1 MNLQLIQLLAR
12 KLSGEATPEE
22 LNELDQ
28 LLTHDPDSAY
38 YAELITQLWE
48 EEKIPGISR
57 TITDTDMSYLRHLAR
72 RRPLFRQPAVP
83 AEVPH
88 RGQFRQPTVP
98 VEVPPAYDLPA
109 FPAKRRRIPQ
119 LAWLVPVALLTAGML
134 YFALSHRPAAS
145 ARATDTNVEQYA
157 DLGSRRSLLL
167 PDGTHV
173 WLNAGSRI
181 HYDPDMLQ
189 KDARVITLSGEAFF
203 DVAKDK
209 DRPFILHTS
218 KIAIRVLG
226 TAFNVKAYPLDR
238 VTETT
243 LMGGSIELT
252 INSKPYQKIILK
264 PKEKFDLIDE
274 TRDSL
279 PAQPA
284 RPPTPNRSNREKM
297 VVQDVVPV
305 EVDDKEYV
313 KEVSWIDDNFV
324 FQNET
329 LEELAPKM
337 ERWFNVRIHVD
348 NARVGNLHYSGIF
361 HKETIGQALTALQ
374 LIRPFNFKITDNHV
388 FIH

>member
-1 MNLQLIQLLAR
+1 MEQRIIQLLAR

-28 LLTHDPDSAY
+28 LLTQDPEGIY
-38 YAELITQLWE
+38 YAELLTQLWD
-48 EEKIPGISR
+48 EEKIPGVNR
-57 TITDTDMSYLRHLAR
+57 TVTDTDISYLRHLAR
-72 RRPLFRQPAVP
+72 HRPQFRQPAVP
-83 AEVPH
+83 AEAPLV
-88 RGQFRQPTVP
+88 
-98 VEVPPAYDLPA
+98 YDLPA
-109 FPAKRRRIPQ
+109 FPATRRRIPQ
-119 LAWLVPVALLTAGML
+119 LTWLVLFVVFTAGVL
-134 YFALSHRPAAS
+134 YFTLSRRPAAP
-145 ARATDTNVEQYA
+145 ARAADTNVEQYA

-167 PDGTHV
+167 PDGTRV
-173 WLNAGSRI
+173 RLNAGSHI
-181 HYDPDMLQ
+181 QYDPDMLH
-189 KDARVITLSGEAFF
+189 KDARVVTLSGEAFF

-209 DRPFILHTS
+209 DRPFIIHTS

-252 INSKPYQKIILK
+252 INSKPYQMIILK
-264 PKEKFDLIDE
+264 PKEKFALIDE

-279 PAQPA
+279 PTQPA
-284 RPPTPNRSNREKM
+284 RPETSNRSDREKL

-305 EVDDKEYV
+305 EVGDKEYV

-337 ERWFNVRIHVD
+337 ERWFNVHIHVD

-361 HKETIGQALTALQ
+361 HKETIDQALTALQ

>member
-1 MNLQLIQLLAR
+1 MEQRIIQLLAR

-22 LNELDQ
+22 LNELGQ
-28 LLTHDPDSAY
+28 LLTQDPDSAY
-38 YAELITQLWE
+38 HAEVITQLWD
-48 EEKIPGISR
+48 EEKIRGVNR
-57 TITDTDMSYLRHLAR
+57 TFTDTDMSYLRHLAR
-72 RRPLFRQPAVP
+72 HRPPFRP
-83 AEVPH
+83 
-88 RGQFRQPTVP
+88 PTVP
-98 VEVPPAYDLPA
+98 VEAPPPNHLPA
-109 FPAKRRRIPQ
+109 FPAARRRAPQ
-119 LAWLVPVALLTAGML
+119 VTWLLFFVVLTAGAL
-134 YFALSHRPAAS
+134 YFGLSRRPAAP
-145 ARATDTNVEQYA
+145 ARAINTNTNVEQYA

-181 HYDPDMLQ
+181 HYDSDMLK
-189 KDARVITLSGEAFF
+189 KDARIITLSGEAFF
-203 DVAKDK
+203 DVARDK
-209 DRPFILHTS
+209 DRPFIIHTS

-264 PKEKFDLIDE
+264 PKEKFALIDE

-279 PAQPA
+279 RSRPA
-284 RPPTPNRSNREKM
+284 RPETSNHSNREKL

-305 EVDDKEYV
+305 EVEDKEYV

-337 ERWFNVRIHVD
+337 ERWFNVHIHVD

-361 HKETIGQALTALQ
+361 HKETIGQALRALQ

>member
-1 MNLQLIQLLAR
+1 MEQRIIQLLAR

-28 LLTHDPDSAY
+28 LLTHDPEGIY
-38 YAELITQLWE
+38 YAELIIQLWD
-48 EEKIPGISR
+48 EEKIPGVDR
-57 TITDTDMSYLRHLAR
+57 TITDTDISYLRHLAR
-72 RRPLFRQPAVP
+72 
-83 AEVPH
+83 H
-88 RGQFRQPTVP
+88 RLQFRQPVVP
-98 VEVPPAYDLPA
+98 VEDLPVYDLRP
-109 FPAKRRRIPQ
+109 FPAPRRRIPQ
-119 LAWLVPVALLTAGML
+119 TAWLLFFAVLIAGML
-134 YFALSHRPAAS
+134 YFVVSHHLATPTP
-145 ARATDTNVEQYA
+145 ATDTNVEQYA

-181 HYDPDMLQ
+181 HYDSDMLQ
-189 KDARVITLSGEAFF
+189 KDARIITLSGEAFF
-203 DVAKDK
+203 DVARNK
-209 DRPFILHTS
+209 DRPFIIHTS

-226 TAFNVKAYPLDR
+226 TSFNVKAYPLDR

-264 PKEKFDLIDE
+264 PKEKFALIDE

-279 PAQPA
+279 RTQPVRPATA
-284 RPPTPNRSNREKM
+284 VRSNPEKL

-305 EVDDKEYV
+305 EVEDKEYV
-313 KEVSWIDDNFV
+313 KEVAWIDDNFV

-337 ERWFNVRIHVD
+337 ERWFNVHIHVD

-361 HKETIGQALTALQ
+361 HKETIDQALAALR

>member
-1 MNLQLIQLLAR
+1 MEQRIIQLLAR

-28 LLTHDPDSAY
+28 LLTRAPEGIY
-38 YAELITQLWE
+38 YAELITQLWD
-48 EEKIPGISR
+48 EEKIPGVTR
-57 TITDTDMSYLRHLAR
+57 TITDTDISYLRHLAR
-72 RRPLFRQPAVP
+72 HRP
-83 AEVPH
+83 
-88 RGQFRQPTVP
+88 QFRQPTVP
-98 VEVPPAYDLPA
+98 DEVPPAYDLSP
-109 FPAKRRRIPQ
+109 FPVRRRRIPQ
-119 LAWLVPVALLTAGML
+119 MAWLIFFAVLTAGMG
-134 YFALSHRPAAS
+134 YFVLSRHPAAPT
-145 ARATDTNVEQYA
+145 RATDINVGQYA
-157 DLGSRRSLLL
+157 DLGSRRSLFL

-173 WLNAGSRI
+173 WLNAGSSI
-181 HYDPDMLQ
+181 HYDSDMLQ
-189 KDARVITLSGEAFF
+189 KDARIITLSGEAFF
-203 DVAKDK
+203 DVARDK
-209 DRPFILHTS
+209 DRPFIIHTS

-264 PKEKFDLIDE
+264 PKEKFALIDE
-274 TRDSL
+274 MRDSL
-279 PAQPA
+279 RTQPSQPA
-284 RPPTPNRSNREKM
+284 TANRSNPEKL

-305 EVDDKEYV
+305 EVADREYV

-337 ERWFNVRIHVD
+337 ERWFNVHIHVD

>member
-1 MNLQLIQLLAR
+1 MEPRIIQLLAR

-22 LNELDQ
+22 LSELDQ
-28 LLTHDPDSAY
+28 QLTHDPEAVY
-38 YAELITQLWE
+38 YAELITQLWD
-48 EEKIPGISR
+48 EEKIPGIDK
-57 TITDTDMSYLRHLAR
+57 TITDTDISYIRHLAR
-72 RRPLFRQPAVP
+72 HRPQFSPRIDLRRPAVP
-83 AEVPH
+83 
-88 RGQFRQPTVP
+88 
-98 VEVPPAYDLPA
+98 VEETTADDISALPA
-109 FPAKRRRIPQ
+109 PRRRIPEWV
-119 LAWLVPVALLTAGML
+119 WLHFIVLLSTAFLYMLFHHHSAVP
-134 YFALSHRPAAS
+134 
-145 ARATDTNVEQYA
+145 ARAADANAEQYA

-181 HYDPDMLQ
+181 RYDSDMLR
-189 KDARVITLSGEAFF
+189 KDTRTITLSGEAFF

-209 DRPFILHTS
+209 DRPFIIHTS
-218 KIAIRVLG
+218 KIAIKVLG

-264 PKEKFDLIDE
+264 PKEKFALIDE
-274 TRDSL
+274 TGDSL
-279 PAQPA
+279 RAQPA
-284 RPPTPNRSNREKM
+284 RAAATNRRNPEKL
-297 VVQDVVPV
+297 VVQEIVPV
-305 EVDDKEYV
+305 ELEDKEYV
-313 KEVSWIDDNFV
+313 KEVSWVDDNFV

-337 ERWFNVRIHVD
+337 ERWFNVHIQVD
-348 NARVGNLHYSGIF
+348 DARVGNFHYSGIF
-361 HKETIGQALTALQ
+361 HKETIDQALTALQ

>member
-1 MNLQLIQLLAR
+1 MEPRIIQLIAR
-12 KLSGEATPEE
+12 KLSGEATAAEVAE
-22 LNELDQ
+22 LNE
-28 LLTHDPDSAY
+28 LLTHDPEAVY
-38 YAELITQLWE
+38 YAELITQLWD
-48 EEKIPGISR
+48 EEKIPGIDKN
-57 TITDTDMSYLRHLAR
+57 ITDTDISYIRHLAR
-72 RRPLFRQPAVP
+72 HRP
-83 AEVPH
+83 
-88 RGQFRQPTVP
+88 QFSQR
-98 VEVPPAYDLPA
+98 ADL
-109 FPAKRRRIPQ
+109 R
-119 LAWLVPVALLTAGML
+119 
-134 YFALSHRPAAS
+134 RPAAPVEDPPVCDLNPFPVPRRRVPETAWLLFIVVVS
-145 ARATDTNVEQYA
+145 AALLYMLLYHHAIPTRPADANAEQYA

-181 HYDPDMLQ
+181 RYDSDMLR
-189 KDARVITLSGEAFF
+189 KDTRTITLSGEAFF

-209 DRPFILHTS
+209 DRPFIIHTN
-218 KIAIRVLG
+218 KIAIKVLG

-264 PKEKFDLIDE
+264 PKEKFALIDE

-279 PAQPA
+279 RAEPA
-284 RPPTPNRSNREKM
+284 RTAAINRRNPEKL
-297 VVQDVVPV
+297 VVQEIVPV
-305 EVDDKEYV
+305 ELEDKEYV
-313 KEVSWIDDNFV
+313 KEVSWVDDNFV

-337 ERWFNVRIHVD
+337 ERWFNVQIRVD
-348 NARVGNLHYSGIF
+348 NKRVGNFHYSGIF
-361 HKETIGQALTALQ
+361 HKETIDQALTALQ

>member
-1 MNLQLIQLLAR
+1 MEPKIIQLLAR

-22 LNELDQ
+22 LDELDR
-28 LLTHDPDSAY
+28 LLTHDPDGAY
-38 YAELITQLWE
+38 YAEVITLLWE
-48 EEKIPGISR
+48 EEKIPGINR
-57 TITDTDMSYLRHLAR
+57 TITDTDISYLRHLAR
-72 RRPLFRQPAVP
+72 HRPQFRQPAVP

-98 VEVPPAYDLPA
+98 FEVPPADDLSA
-109 FPAKRRRIPQ
+109 FPAARRRIPQ
-119 LAWLVPVALLTAGML
+119 LNWLVFFAVLTAGML
-134 YFALSHRPAAS
+134 YFALSRRPAAS
-145 ARATDTNVEQYA
+145 ARSRATDTNVEQYA

-203 DVAKDK
+203 DVARDK
-209 DRPFILHTS
+209 DRPFIIHTS

-264 PKEKFDLIDE
+264 PKEKFALIE
-274 TRDSL
+274 EARDSL
-279 PAQPA
+279 GTRPA
-284 RPPTPNRSNREKM
+284 RPDTSDRSNREKL

-305 EVDDKEYV
+305 EV
-313 KEVSWIDDNFV
+313 
-324 FQNET
+324 
-329 LEELAPKM
+329 
-337 ERWFNVRIHVD
+337 
-348 NARVGNLHYSGIF
+348 GIRN
-361 HKETIGQALTALQ
+361 T
-374 LIRPFNFKITDNHV
+374 
-388 FIH
+388 

>member
-1 MNLQLIQLLAR
+1 MEERIIQLLAR
-12 KLSGEATPEE
+12 KLSGEATTVE

-28 LLTHDPDSAY
+28 LLTQDPEGIY
-38 YAELITQLWE
+38 YAELITQLWD
-48 EEKIPGISR
+48 EEKIPRVNG
-57 TITDTDMSYLRHLAR
+57 TITDTDISYIRHLAR
-72 RRPLFRQPAVP
+72 
-83 AEVPH
+83 H
-88 RGQFRQPTVP
+88 RLQFRQPVVP
-98 VEVPPAYDLPA
+98 VEDLPAYDLRP
-109 FPAKRRRIPQ
+109 FPAPRRRILQ
-119 LAWLVPVALLTAGML
+119 TAWLLLFAVFTAGML
-134 YFALSHRPAAS
+134 YFVGSHHS
-145 ARATDTNVEQYA
+145 ATPTTATDTNVEQYA

-189 KDARVITLSGEAFF
+189 KDARIITLSGEAFF
-203 DVAKDK
+203 DVARDK
-209 DRPFILHTS
+209 DRPFIIHTS

-264 PKEKFDLIDE
+264 PKEKFALIDE

-279 PAQPA
+279 RTQPA
-284 RPPTPNRSNREKM
+284 RSATSNRSNPEKL

-305 EVDDKEYV
+305 EVEDKEYV

-337 ERWFNVRIHVD
+337 ERWFNVHIHVD
-348 NARVGNLHYSGIF
+348 NARVSNLHYSGIF
-361 HKETIGQALTALQ
+361 HKETIDQALRALQ

>member
-1 MNLQLIQLLAR
+1 MELQIIQLLAR
-12 KLSGEATPEE
+12 KLSGEASAEE

-28 LLTHDPDSAY
+28 LLTHDPDGAY
-38 YAELITQLWE
+38 YAELITQLWD
-48 EEKIPGISR
+48 EEKIPGVNR

-72 RRPLFRQPAVP
+72 HRPPFRQSAI
-83 AEVPH
+83 
-88 RGQFRQPTVP
+88 P
-98 VEVPPAYDLPA
+98 VGVPPVYDLPA

-119 LAWLVPVALLTAGML
+119 STWLVLFVVFTAGML
-134 YFALSHRPAAS
+134 YFTLSRHSAAP
-145 ARATDTNVEQYA
+145 ARAADTNVEQYA

-209 DRPFILHTS
+209 DRPFIIHTS

-264 PKEKFDLIDE
+264 PKEKFALIDE

-279 PAQPA
+279 PARPA
-284 RPPTPNRSNREKM
+284 RPETPNRSDREKL

-305 EVDDKEYV
+305 EVEDKEYV
-313 KEVSWIDDNFV
+313 QEVSWIDDNFV

-337 ERWFNVRIHVD
+337 ERWFNVHIHVD
-348 NARVGNLHYSGIF
+348 NARVSNLHYSGIF
-361 HKETIGQALTALQ
+361 HKETIDQALTALQ

>member
-1 MNLQLIQLLAR
+1 M
-12 KLSGEATPEE
+12 
-22 LNELDQ
+22 
-28 LLTHDPDSAY
+28 
-38 YAELITQLWE
+38 
-48 EEKIPGISR
+48 
-57 TITDTDMSYLRHLAR
+57 
-72 RRPLFRQPAVP
+72 
-83 AEVPH
+83 
-88 RGQFRQPTVP
+88 
-98 VEVPPAYDLPA
+98 
-109 FPAKRRRIPQ
+109 
-119 LAWLVPVALLTAGML
+119 AWLLFAVLTTGIL
-134 YFALSHRPAAS
+134 YFALSRNHTAPTN
-145 ARATDTNVEQYA
+145 ATDTNVEQYA

-181 HYDPDMLQ
+181 HYDSDMLQ
-189 KDARVITLSGEAFF
+189 KDARIITLSGEAFF
-203 DVAKDK
+203 DVARDK
-209 DRPFILHTS
+209 DRPFIIHTS

-226 TAFNVKAYPLDR
+226 TAFNVKAYPQDR

-264 PKEKFDLIDE
+264 PKEKFALIDE

-279 PAQPA
+279 RTQPVRPATA
-284 RPPTPNRSNREKM
+284 VRSNPEKL

-305 EVDDKEYV
+305 EVEDKEYV
-313 KEVSWIDDNFV
+313 KEVAWIDDNFV

-337 ERWFNVRIHVD
+337 ERWFNVHIHVD

-361 HKETIGQALTALQ
+361 HKETIDQALTALQ